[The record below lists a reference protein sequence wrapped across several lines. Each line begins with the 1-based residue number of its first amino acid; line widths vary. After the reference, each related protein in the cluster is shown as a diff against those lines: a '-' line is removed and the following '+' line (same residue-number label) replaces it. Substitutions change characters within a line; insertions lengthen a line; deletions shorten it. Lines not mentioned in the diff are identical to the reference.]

1 MPDERL
7 PYLFAVYMVTWL
19 VFFLYSF
26 FLTRRQHEMEREIRS
41 LRSTLQRQAK
51 DGQTENTE

>member
-51 DGQTENTE
+51 DGQSENPE